1 MEKKKKKST
10 RALSYF
16 YGLLFLCSALWKESN
31 FQQRCLSKGGFAGK
45 EMLQHVEVRGA
56 GTWGEGEQ
64 RRGQWGPR
72 GRSHSGGEAHLVVA
86 HVVDGVVGPQE
97 DVAEDPQRL
106 PVLGGQVGGLD
117 PDGAVAAVALVGG
130 KIRAGK
136 RQLRALPSHGGLSAR
151 L

>member
-1 MEKKKKKST
+1 MQGRRCSST
-10 RALSYF
+10 WRREEL
-16 YGLLFLCSALWKESN
+16 G
-31 FQQRCLSKGGFAGK
+31 
-45 EMLQHVEVRGA
+45 
-56 GTWGEGEQ
+56 
-64 RRGQWGPR
+64 RGQRGPR

-136 RQLRALPSHGGLSAR
+136 RPLRALPTHGGLSAR